1 MSALFWFAS
10 IDPINLTLPAPALI
24 QIFDKQKREKREEE
38 EEGESNPL
46 ITTTGED
53 VEMVSRKDKRVLRR
67 PRGHTAST
75 ERMELHQ
82 DEEKG

>member
-1 MSALFWFAS
+1 MSALFWFPS

-38 EEGESNPL
+38 EGESNPL

-53 VEMVSRKDKRVLRR
+53 AEMVSRKDESFIQVV
-67 PRGHTAST
+67 
-75 ERMELHQ
+75 
-82 DEEKG
+82 